1 MLNFD
6 KYTTELKFKQIRDE
20 LVRNI
25 ENGYFKS
32 KTILP
37 SISDL
42 GIEYGFSRVTVD
54 RAYKYLKSKGYIT
67 YVAGKGYYV
76 SERRLRQKILLIF
89 NKLSYYKKNIYYG
102 ILEALNE
109 QARIDLQI
117 HHYDIKILDEII
129 TENLDKYDY
138 FVIMPHF
145 KLEVKE
151 EEVINVL
158 SRIPNNKLSH
168 C

>member
-76 SERRLRQKILLIF
+76 SERRLRQKILLVF
-89 NKLSYYKKNIYYG
+89 NKLS
-102 ILEALNE
+102 
-109 QARIDLQI
+109 
-117 HHYDIKILDEII
+117 
-129 TENLDKYDY
+129 
-138 FVIMPHF
+138 F
-145 KLEVKE
+145 
-151 EEVINVL
+151 
-158 SRIPNNKLSH
+158 
-168 C
+168 